1 MDKPHVVQRHNI
13 LNTIIL
19 YKISN
24 ILVVKMHLEFSVYAS
39 IQRGE
44 VECIDSYLPDIYVQN

>member
-1 MDKPHVVQRHNI
+1 MDKPNAIQSQSI
-13 LNTIIL
+13 LNAIIL
-19 YKISN
+19 YKIIN